1 MQATAEPFT
10 KLSMQMRESGVFDR
24 IAEQQSALIKASA
37 GITSQIEAAQT
48 AIQNAIPTASQI
60 SASFGVQSALAEQ
73 MRRISKQVSQLDQIA
88 HMGGI
93 QESALWETIRDTYG
107 LNNEMSVSQAFQ
119 EIGTKLDQPSETG
132 KPLKVYDAWQ
142 LIQFLWLVFTA
153 YAMIAGWGDYT
164 KDDRTRDEVTAV
176 NVERIEALDQMREV
190 ESAIAEASAL
200 TEIARINELPRAY
213 VRDVANVRV
222 APEQKAE
229 RLARLR
235 QDTMVAIEAKKGR
248 WLRIIY
254 ADPLT
259 EELAE
264 GWVWGGSIELMSSSD
279 FEAQMAVAREVM
291 ARRRQALR
299 ELAK

>member
-60 SASFGVQSALAEQ
+60 SASFGVQSALVEQ

-132 KPLKVYDAWQ
+132 KPLKAYDAWQ